1 MFQYSF
7 EKLKVWQES
16 RLLVKDIYSALRQF
30 PENERYG
37 LVSQIK
43 RASVSVSSNIAEGAT
58 RTSLKDQAHL
68 YQLAFSSL
76 MEVLNQLILSL
87 DLEFLSI
94 TSYNSL
100 RMHIEKIGNKLNAL
114 RNAQL
119 TKLEAATK
127 NKRINFHGNG

>member
-1 MFQYSF
+1 MFTYSF
-7 EKLKVWQES
+7 EKLEVWQES
-16 RLLVKDIYSALRQF
+16 RLLVKEIYSEMKQF
-30 PENERYG
+30 PENEKYG

-58 RTSLKDQAHL
+58 RTSLKDQAHF

-76 MEVLNQLILSL
+76 MEVLNQLILSV

-94 TSYNSL
+94 VKYNSL
-100 RMHIEKIGNKLNAL
+100 RIMIEKTGNQLNAL

-119 TKLEAATK
+119 KKLQSQQT
-127 NKRINFHGNG
+127 NKQINK